1 MENEKEDIS
10 NNNKFLKIVKI
21 RPFSLAFNLK
31 LRENDIILAL
41 NGEFSTLPYEELRK
55 TLDEDKNDKFIS
67 ILRDQVVFNIKVNRS
82 LGVTCEEVE
91 ENEIQNFKREEHQ
104 TFYEKDSDLI
114 QFEIYKNIFRNGIA
128 LNTNPSFLASL
139 APPLWM
145 IYNRMWVFL
154 SFTLIF
160 SLIVFF
166 VSPWLFF
173 ISWVLKSWYYGV
185 NQISILRNYYR
196 FNDYRFFASFCAV
209 NEEEAQ
215 KKARELDPKIDFD
228 FSYLEAP
235 VHDEEDAEAD
245 PINS

>member
-10 NNNKFLKIVKI
+10 SNNKFLKIVKI

-114 QFEIYKNIFRNGIA
+114 QFEHLSIKMRNKKIKIQM
-128 LNTNPSFLASL
+128 
-139 APPLWM
+139 PLKLM
-145 IYNRMWVFL
+145 ESAYQHV
-154 SFTLIF
+154 
-160 SLIVFF
+160 
-166 VSPWLFF
+166 
-173 ISWVLKSWYYGV
+173 Y
-185 NQISILRNYYR
+185 
-196 FNDYRFFASFCAV
+196 
-209 NEEEAQ
+209 
-215 KKARELDPKIDFD
+215 
-228 FSYLEAP
+228 
-235 VHDEEDAEAD
+235 
-245 PINS
+245 

>member
-31 LRENDIILAL
+31 LRENDIILGL

-104 TFYEKDSDLI
+104 TFY
-114 QFEIYKNIFRNGIA
+114 
-128 LNTNPSFLASL
+128 
-139 APPLWM
+139 
-145 IYNRMWVFL
+145 
-154 SFTLIF
+154 
-160 SLIVFF
+160 
-166 VSPWLFF
+166 
-173 ISWVLKSWYYGV
+173 
-185 NQISILRNYYR
+185 
-196 FNDYRFFASFCAV
+196 
-209 NEEEAQ
+209 
-215 KKARELDPKIDFD
+215 
-228 FSYLEAP
+228 
-235 VHDEEDAEAD
+235 
-245 PINS
+245 